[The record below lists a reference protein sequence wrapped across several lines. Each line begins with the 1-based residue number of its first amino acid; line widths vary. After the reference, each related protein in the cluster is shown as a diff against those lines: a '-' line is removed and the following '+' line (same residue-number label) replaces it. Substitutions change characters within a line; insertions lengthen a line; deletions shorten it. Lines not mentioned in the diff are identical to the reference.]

1 MSLENYKDFITWV
14 NDPDDNQKYDTIYY
28 IYDMDIKMIV
38 PIYLELENIQ
48 YDQDVT
54 AEPITENKTD
64 PLDFLK
70 YGFYINLKERVDRK
84 ENLISNFKSLDIP
97 TLLMTHI
104 DAKKHH
110 YGAIGC
116 YLSHIHCLHKA
127 KENGYDHVLI
137 CEDDIQFTN
146 VTVLKQ
152 QLRKIIS
159 NIKNWD
165 VIMLASN
172 IIRAE
177 KIANIK
183 YCARVTMGMCATGY
197 IVKSHYYDKLLHNFH
212 EGIQK
217 LFKQPKMT
225 SRYAVDVYWNS
236 LQKNDIWI
244 IPLPLTVT
252 QLSTYSNIENRYVNY
267 DPFMLKRINL

>member
-1 MSLENYKDFITWV
+1 MENYNDFIIWV
-14 NDPDDNQKYDTIYY
+14 NDPNDKQHYDTIYY
-28 IYDMDIKMIV
+28 TFDSVIKMII
-38 PIYLELENIQ
+38 PIYLKLDNNSQPVIQ
-48 YDQDVT
+48 DN
-54 AEPITENKTD
+54 PD

-84 ENLISNFKSLDIP
+84 ENLIYNFKLLDIP
-97 TLLMTHI
+97 SLHMTHI
-104 DAKKHH
+104 DATKHH

-146 VTVLKQ
+146 VSVLKK
-152 QLRKIIS
+152 QLRRIIH
-159 NIKNWD
+159 NIKKWD

-172 IIRAE
+172 IIQVE
-177 KIANIK
+177 KITNIK

-197 IVKSHYYDKLLHNFH
+197 IVKSHYYDKLLDNFY

-217 LFKQPKMT
+217 LFKYPKM
-225 SRYAVDVYWNS
+225 SYRYAVDVYWKS
-236 LQKNDIWI
+236 LQKNDNWI

-252 QLSTYSNIENRYVNY
+252 QLSTYSNIENCYVNY
-267 DPFMLKRINL
+267 DTFMLKQINL